1 MHLPVTTTTVTTPT
15 RMAEDTKMT
24 SIPLAH
30 ILLLAALL
38 FGIGLAGVVTR
49 RNILVMLMSVEVM
62 LNAVNLTLVGFS
74 RYNGWTEGH
83 VLAFFIIAVAAA
95 EAAVG
100 LAMVLA
106 VFRLKQTTYVDEL
119 RLLKR

>member
-1 MHLPVTTTTVTTPT
+1 MGTPALT
-15 RMAEDTKMT
+15 GITEAIDMT
-24 SIPLAH
+24 SIPLGH
-30 ILLLAALL
+30 ILLLAAML
-38 FGIGLAGVVTR
+38 FAIGLAGVLTR
-49 RNILVMLMSVEVM
+49 RNVLVMLMSVEVM
-62 LNAVNLTLVGFS
+62 MNAVNLTLVGFS
-74 RYNGWTEGH
+74 RYNAWTEGH

>member
-1 MHLPVTTTTVTTPT
+1 
-15 RMAEDTKMT
+15 MT
-24 SIPLAH
+24 AIPLGH
-30 ILLLAALL
+30 LLTLAAIL
-38 FGIGLAGVVTR
+38 FTIGLTGVLTR
-49 RNILVMLMSVEVM
+49 RNVLVMLMSIEVM
-62 LNAVNLTLVGFS
+62 LNAVNLTLVAFS
-74 RYNGWTEGH
+74 RYHGWTEGH

-106 VFRLKQTTYVDEL
+106 VFRLKGTIFIDDL

>member
-1 MHLPVTTTTVTTPT
+1 MTRTATAPTAEVT
-15 RMAEDTKMT
+15 EMT
-24 SIPLAH
+24 SIPLGH

-49 RNILVMLMSVEVM
+49 RNVLVLLMSVEVM
-62 LNAVNLTLVGFS
+62 LNAVNLTFVGFS

>member
-1 MHLPVTTTTVTTPT
+1 
-15 RMAEDTKMT
+15 MT
-24 SIPLAH
+24 AIPLGH
-30 ILLLAALL
+30 LLILAAAL
-38 FGIGLAGVVTR
+38 FTLGMIGVMTR
-49 RNILVMLMSVEVM
+49 RNVLVMLMSIEVM
-62 LNAVNLTLVGFS
+62 LNAVNLTLVAFS

-106 VFRLKQTTYVDEL
+106 VFRLKQTVYVDEL
-119 RLLKR
+119 KLLKR

>member
-1 MHLPVTTTTVTTPT
+1 
-15 RMAEDTKMT
+15 MT
-24 SIPLAH
+24 SIPLSH
-30 ILLLAALL
+30 VLILGAML
-38 FGIGLAGVVTR
+38 FSIGLVGVITR
-49 RNILVMLMSVEVM
+49 RNVLIVLMSVEIM

-74 RYNGWTEGH
+74 RYSGMLEGH
-83 VLAFFIIAVAAA
+83 VLSFFIIAVAAA

-106 VFRLKQTTYVDEL
+106 FFRLRQTVHLDEL

>member
-1 MHLPVTTTTVTTPT
+1 MS
-15 RMAEDTKMT
+15 A
-24 SIPLAH
+24 IPLPH
-30 ILLLAALL
+30 ILALGAIL
-38 FGIGLAGVVTR
+38 FGIGLTGVITR
-49 RNILVMLMSVEVM
+49 RNVLIVLMSVEIM

-74 RYNGWTEGH
+74 AHNAMIEGH

-106 VFRLKQTTYVDEL
+106 FFRVRKTINLDEL
-119 RLLKR
+119 KLLRR

>member
-1 MHLPVTTTTVTTPT
+1 
-15 RMAEDTKMT
+15 MT
-24 SIPLAH
+24 AIPLGH
-30 ILLLAALL
+30 ILSLAALL
-38 FGIGLAGVVTR
+38 FSLGLIGVITR
-49 RNILVMLMSVEVM
+49 RNVLIMLMSVEVM

-74 RYNGWTEGH
+74 RYSAQTEGH

-100 LAMVLA
+100 LALVLS
-106 VFRLKQTTYVDEL
+106 VFRLKKTTYIDDL